1 MLFVGWALPTIN
13 LGNRLVMKKLRILH
27 LVYDHPD
34 NPWCGGGGAGRTWAI
49 NKILAEKHDITV
61 YCGAFPN
68 AEIRNAPFKVRYL
81 GNAKNYVES
90 RLKFIQK
97 VRTLNVAPYDLIVEE
112 FSYYA
117 PILSNFSGRPLVSI
131 LQGHHGL
138 KALKYRGIYGVV
150 SLISEYILLPTRR
163 AVILVSEHLR
173 PAVHPSAQ
181 TAVIG
186 QGVDLPQ
193 NLPSPSQNYVLFLGR
208 LDIWHKGLDI
218 LVKAWSRLP
227 TEVRA
232 LPLHI
237 VGGGDINKLGAL
249 INSVGAKN
257 IKLVGRLDHDA
268 AIAAINRAIFL
279 CMPSRMEGSP
289 LVLYE
294 AFALGKPVI
303 GSSIPPIKAL
313 ISDGVAGLLFP
324 PQNIEALAEKIK
336 ILTTDLKL
344 RSFLSLG
351 AKEIGKT
358 FNWQTVAEKQEK
370 FYFKTI
376 MNTTARQ
383 KK

>member
-1 MLFVGWALPTIN
+1 M
-13 LGNRLVMKKLRILH
+13 
-27 LVYDHPD
+27 
-34 NPWCGGGGAGRTWAI
+34 
-49 NKILAEKHDITV
+49 
-61 YCGAFPN
+61 
-68 AEIRNAPFKVRYL
+68 
-81 GNAKNYVES
+81 
-90 RLKFIQK
+90 
-97 VRTLNVAPYDLIVEE
+97 
-112 FSYYA
+112 
-117 PILSNFSGRPLVSI
+117 
-131 LQGHHGL
+131 

-173 PAVHPSAQ
+173 PAVHSSAQ

-237 VGGGDINKLGAL
+237 AGGGDINKLSAL

-257 IKLVGRLDHDA
+257 IKLIGRLDHDA
-268 AIAAINRAIFL
+268 AIAAINRATFL

-303 GSSIPPIKAL
+303 GSSIPP
-313 ISDGVAGLLFP
+313 P
-324 PQNIEALAEKIK
+324 
-336 ILTTDLKL
+336 
-344 RSFLSLG
+344 
-351 AKEIGKT
+351 
-358 FNWQTVAEKQEK
+358 
-370 FYFKTI
+370 
-376 MNTTARQ
+376 
-383 KK
+383 